1 MKIFSD
7 ILEDDGVF
15 EYLESRSL
23 LERYRDSKGKILSGN
38 FAKLDLKKRQPKNS

>member
-1 MKIFSD
+1 MRIFSD

-23 LERYRDSKGKILSGN
+23 LERYRESKRKIL
-38 FAKLDLKKRQPKNS
+38 A